1 MSAFWCVAPSHSW
14 IVMNL
19 EINPVQI
26 LSKDEDFGNN
36 GFLAIIHFNY
46 DKKLLV

>member
-1 MSAFWCVAPSHSW
+1 MFPFWYAIPSHSQ
-14 IVMNL
+14 IVMNF

-36 GFLAIIHFNY
+36 FLTVIHLNHG
-46 DKKLLV
+46 KKLLV